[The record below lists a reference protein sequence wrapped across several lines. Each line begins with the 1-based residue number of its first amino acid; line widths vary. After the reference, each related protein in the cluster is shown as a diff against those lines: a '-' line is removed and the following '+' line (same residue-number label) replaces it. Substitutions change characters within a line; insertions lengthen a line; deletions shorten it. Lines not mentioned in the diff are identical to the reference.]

1 MLLWIFLNLYHKHTF
16 FLPQVRVLFSKGP
29 FIAIF
34 ASDPHIIIKAI
45 NQNLN
50 SVLRDSNIN
59 GHDYM
64 RNIVH
69 LPVFLNSRG
78 LSNARKFLV
87 TSTTNGDI
95 PCTDTTGKDPVLSCF
110 RFEVVCVFYGGFP
123 FTLKNTIGVSLKY
136 RVQRKKIIYIGILI
150 QMVLSLQI
158 L

>member
-1 MLLWIFLNLYHKHTF
+1 MFTF
-16 FLPQVRVLFSKGP
+16 SPPQVRILFSKGP

-95 PCTDTTGKDPVLSCF
+95 PCPDSTGKDQIFLLV
-110 RFEVVCVFYGGFP
+110 RFWNSFVGFA
-123 FTLKNTIGVSLKY
+123 FSNGDSSFAVKSTFL
-136 RVQRKKIIYIGILI
+136 
-150 QMVLSLQI
+150 
-158 L
+158 